1 MTTLPSCVVATFAA
15 LASGCV
21 GNNVH
26 SVVGHACIVL
36 DIRKPGLCGAMQ
48 LVDGLPVV
56 EVASGNHTMT
66 DAGGEFAVA
75 IPKQS
80 TSAVLRVA
88 AGVDDR
94 RTSLVGVPS
103 IPADDV
109 LTPVITGTLWGT
121 YLTALHVPP
130 EDPATATL
138 HVSFPFPGTVI
149 GSAEV
154 PGATQVLYDQGEA
167 FDWAPTPPGDQTI
180 AFMAF
185 GVPVDT
191 GSVMLKVVSR
201 SDEAIFNAEVPV
213 EAGAIT
219 WVVIAP

>member
-1 MTTLPSCVVATFAA
+1 MITLPSCIAATFAA
-15 LASGCV
+15 LACGCV
-21 GNNVH
+21 GNTAH

-36 DIRKPGLCGAMQ
+36 DIRNPGLCGAMQ
-48 LVDGLPVV
+48 LVDGLPV
-56 EVASGNHTMT
+56 
-66 DAGGEFAVA
+66 
-75 IPKQS
+75 
-80 TSAVLRVA
+80 
-88 AGVDDR
+88 
-94 RTSLVGVPS
+94 VGVPS

-121 YLTALHVPP
+121 YLTALHLPP
-130 EDPATATL
+130 EDPATATI
-138 HVSFPFPGTVI
+138 HVSFPYPGTVI

-154 PGATQVLYDQGEA
+154 PGAAQLIYDQGEA
-167 FDWAPTPPGDQTI
+167 FDWGPTPPGDQTI

-191 GSVMLKVVSR
+191 GSVSLKVVSR
-201 SDEAIFNAEVPV
+201 TDEAIFSADVPV